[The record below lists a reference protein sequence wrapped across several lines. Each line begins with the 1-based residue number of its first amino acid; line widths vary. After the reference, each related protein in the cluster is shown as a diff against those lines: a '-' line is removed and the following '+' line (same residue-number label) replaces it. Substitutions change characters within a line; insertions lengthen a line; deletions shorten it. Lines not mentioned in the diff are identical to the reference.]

1 VLTFFILLQGGEGA
15 DEADAVVG
23 DEYQE
28 HEAQVRSLPASFLET
43 LSYLR

>member
-1 VLTFFILLQGGEGA
+1 VLTFCIPLQGGAGA
-15 DEADAVVG
+15 DEAGAVDG

-28 HEAQVRSLPASFLET
+28 HEAQVRSLPASFLEI